1 MLTHMFYAPET
12 KTCIPDNR
20 NNFRFHEAFLL
31 QTGYCRKSL
40 YPLQAG
46 NDPEGNAR
54 GDDVAIIQKMA
65 PSVIIFL
72 RFDTAKIPQQ
82 SDKLVLFA
90 SADFS
95 GKRKVWER
103 GKSKNPVYPTCRS
116 LSVAALCQKRLKDY
130 GESRLSL
137 NLKV

>member
-1 MLTHMFYAPET
+1 VLTHMFYAPET

-46 NDPEGNAR
+46 NDPEENAR

-65 PSVIIFL
+65 PSVIIFVHFYTKNL
-72 RFDTAKIPQQ
+72 TEVRLMLFSSSDFD
-82 SDKLVLFA
+82 
-90 SADFS
+90 
-95 GKRKVWER
+95 GKRKGLTPGQR
-103 GKSKNPVYPTCRS
+103 R
-116 LSVAALCQKRLKDY
+116 A
-130 GESRLSL
+130 SREEGREEGSG
-137 NLKV
+137 VET

>member
-1 MLTHMFYAPET
+1 VLTHMFYAPET

-54 GDDVAIIQKMA
+54 GDDK
-65 PSVIIFL
+65 VIIRKMTPAVITIMLFSL
-72 RFDTAKIPQQ
+72 KKI
-82 SDKLVLFA
+82 SLKSRMLARLGR
-90 SADFS
+90 ADFS
-95 GKRKVWER
+95 GKRKGQEMEKSRKPFIRHVDNR
-103 GKSKNPVYPTCRS
+103 G
-116 LSVAALCQKRLKDY
+116 A
-130 GESRLSL
+130 
-137 NLKV
+137 

>member
-72 RFDTAKIPQQ
+72 HFDPVKILQR
-82 SDKLVLFA
+82 SDKLVLFV

-95 GKRKVWER
+95 GKRKANYA
-103 GKSKNPVYPTCRS
+103 GNAQSAKI
-116 LSVAALCQKRLKDY
+116 ALL
-130 GESRLSL
+130 
-137 NLKV
+137 

>member
-54 GDDVAIIQKMA
+54 GDDVAIIQTMA

-95 GKRKVWER
+95 GNRNADFAQNAESAKI
-103 GKSKNPVYPTCRS
+103 
-116 LSVAALCQKRLKDY
+116 ALL
-130 GESRLSL
+130 
-137 NLKV
+137 